1 MIFIVT
7 LCGLALTAVTLFQYA
22 KKTTPVVKNLQFE
35 VLQSKYLTAYYL
47 ATFSD
52 WLQGPYVYK
61 VYSDYGY
68 EEEEI
73 AVLYIAGFAS
83 SSLFGTVV
91 GHLADKYGRKILC
104 VSFGLIYSICCL
116 SKLSSKFFC
125 LLLGRVLGGISTSIL
140 FSTFEAWY
148 INEHINHL
156 SLPPEWLNI
165 TFSKASFST
174 GFLAIVAG
182 VICQIS
188 ADTLNLGV
196 VSPFIIA
203 IPFLLL
209 CSYVVHKS
217 WNEHPPPKTT
227 SNTSFLT
234 PIYLILCQDRNLLV
248 LSLIQSMFEAV
259 MYTFIFSWTPI
270 ISDLKPPL
278 GIVFSSFMLAFMIG
292 SKVYGMWLSH
302 RLPPQFVL
310 VVAAG
315 SSFLSLSIVSQV
327 ISHVLYSSQE
337 HSLSID
343 SRTFLT
349 QICFICFVFYEMLL
363 GIYFPVMG
371 YLKSRVIPEE
381 YRASMANW
389 FRAPMN
395 IFTCISL
402 TFNRLNKSQNT
413 ASFSPSV
420 LVFEKFNLIYVLCSI
435 FLFLTTLASLE
446 FKRRYTKRFRSEE
459 LFYESKDNAQ
469 NNEIEG
475 SRLLSIQH
483 NQAEGSAE

>member
-1 MIFIVT
+1 MIFIIT
-7 LCGLALTAVTLFQYA
+7 LCGLALSALTLFHYA
-22 KKTTPVVKNLQFE
+22 KKTKPAVENLQFE
-35 VLQSKYLTAYYL
+35 VLQKKYLTAYYL

-104 VSFGLIYSICCL
+104 VSFGFIYSICCL
-116 SKLSSKFFC
+116 SKLSSEFYC

-148 INEHINHL
+148 INEHINHFN
-156 SLPPEWLNI
+156 LPPEWLNI

-174 GFLAIVAG
+174 GFLAIMAG
-182 VICQIS
+182 IISQIF
-188 ADTLNLGV
+188 ADTLNLGA

-203 IPFLLL
+203 IPFLLM
-209 CSYVVHKS
+209 CSYFVLKS

-227 SNTSFLT
+227 LNHSFLT
-234 PIYLILCQDRNLLV
+234 PVYLILCQDRNLLV

-259 MYTFIFSWTPI
+259 MYTFIYSWTPI
-270 ISDLKPPL
+270 ISELKPPL

-302 RLPPQFVL
+302 QHPPQLVL

-315 SSFLSLSIVSQV
+315 CSFISLAIVGQV
-327 ISHVLYSSQE
+327 ISYVLYSSQH
-337 HSLSID
+337 HSLSVD
-343 SRTFLT
+343 SRKVLT
-349 QICFICFVFYEMLL
+349 QICFVCFVLYEMCL
-363 GIYFPVMG
+363 GVYFPVMG

-395 IFTCISL
+395 LFTCISL
-402 TFNRLNKSQNT
+402 TFNRFNKSQNNE
-413 ASFSPSV
+413 SYSPSV
-420 LVFEKFNLIYVLCSI
+420 LLFEKFNTIYMLCSV
-435 FLFLTTLASLE
+435 FLLFTTLASLE
-446 FKRRYTKRFRSEE
+446 FKRRYTNRFRTDE
-459 LFYESKDNAQ
+459 LLYESKDFAQ
-469 NNEIEG
+469 NNGTDCI
-475 SRLLSIQH
+475 
-483 NQAEGSAE
+483 